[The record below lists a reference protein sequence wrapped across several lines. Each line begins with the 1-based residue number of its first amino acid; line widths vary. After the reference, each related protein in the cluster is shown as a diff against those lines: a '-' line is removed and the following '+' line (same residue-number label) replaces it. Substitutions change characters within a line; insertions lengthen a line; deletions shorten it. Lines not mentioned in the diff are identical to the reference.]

1 MWRLVREGLRF
12 YRPVLLIS
20 WAIGIGIFVLVA
32 ALLAAVGGAGD
43 RAELPKIAAQL
54 PLAILLASMIAGFI
68 AIGTERSESRVR
80 MQALLP
86 LRVGQVAAARVL
98 LPAALVAAGLIVS
111 QLAFA
116 ALAALSHPA
125 RLATRHLALDFVA
138 LVLLFWVEFAL
149 AIREIL
155 ELRRRAGWGTA
166 LAPKV
171 LLAVLAV
178 LMIPLQLLKI
188 EPAVQLAA
196 AAALDAA
203 VMALTATLFVRRTT
217 FVR

>member
-20 WAIGIGIFVLVA
+20 WAIGTGIFVLVV
-32 ALLAAVGGAGD
+32 ALLATVGGAGD
-43 RAELPKIAAQL
+43 RAELPKIATQL
-54 PLAILLASMIAGFI
+54 PLTILLASMIAGFI
-68 AIGTERSESRVR
+68 AIGTERGEHRGR
-80 MQALLP
+80 LQALLP

-98 LPAALVAAGLIVS
+98 LPAALIAAGLIVS
-111 QLAFA
+111 QT
-116 ALAALSHPA
+116 ALAALSDPS

-178 LMIPLQLLKI
+178 LMIPLQLVKI
-188 EPAVQLAA
+188 EPAAQLAA
-196 AAALDAA
+196 AAALDTA
-203 VMALTATLFVRRTT
+203 VMALTAALFVRRTAFT
-217 FVR
+217 R

>member
-20 WAIGIGIFVLVA
+20 WAIGTGIFALVV

-43 RAELPKIAAQL
+43 RAELPKIATQL

-86 LRVGQVAAARVL
+86 LRVGQVAAARVV

-116 ALAALSHPA
+116 ALAALFDPS
-125 RLATRHLALDFVA
+125 RFWSRHLALDFVA

-155 ELRRRAGWGTA
+155 ELRRRAGWGMA

-178 LMIPLQLLKI
+178 FMIPLQLLKI
-188 EPAVQLAA
+188 EPEAQLAA
-196 AAALDAA
+196 ATALDAA

>member
-20 WAIGIGIFVLVA
+20 WAIGIGIFVLVV

-43 RAELPKIAAQL
+43 RAELPKIATQL
-54 PLAILLASMIAGFI
+54 PFAILIASMIAGFI

-86 LRVGQVAAARVL
+86 LRVGQVAAARVV

-116 ALAALSHPA
+116 ALAALSDPSRFWA
-125 RLATRHLALDFVA
+125 RHLALDFVA

-155 ELRRRAGWGTA
+155 ELRRRAGWGAA

-178 LMIPLQLLKI
+178 LMIPLQLVVI
-188 EPAVQLAA
+188 GPSARVAA

>member
-12 YRPVLLIS
+12 YRPVLLVS
-20 WAIGIGIFVLVA
+20 WAIGTGIFVLVV
-32 ALLAAVGGAGD
+32 ALVAMLGGAGG
-43 RAELPKIAAQL
+43 RGELPRIATQL
-54 PLAILLASMIAGFI
+54 PFAVLLASMIAGFI

-80 MQALLP
+80 LQALLP
-86 LRVGQVAAARVL
+86 LRVGQVAAARVV
-98 LPAALVAAGLIVS
+98 LPAALVAAGLVVA

-116 ALAALSHPA
+116 ALAALFDPA
-125 RLATRHLALDFVA
+125 RFWARHFALDFVA

-155 ELRRRAGWGTA
+155 ELRRRTGWGAA
-166 LAPKV
+166 LAPKA
-171 LLAVLAV
+171 LLAALVV
-178 LMIPLQLLKI
+178 LMIPLQLMEV
-188 EPAVQLAA
+188 EPAMQVAA

-203 VMALTATLFVRRTT
+203 VMALTAALFVRRTS

>member
-20 WAIGIGIFVLVA
+20 WAIGTGIFVLVVALVA
-32 ALLAAVGGAGD
+32 AAGGAGD
-43 RAELPKIAAQL
+43 RAELGKIATQL

-80 MQALLP
+80 LQALLP
-86 LRVGQVAAARVL
+86 LRVGLVAAARVV

-111 QLAFA
+111 QIAFA
-116 ALAALSHPA
+116 ATSALSDPA
-125 RLATRHLALDFVA
+125 RFWSRHLALDFVA

-149 AIREIL
+149 AIRELL
-155 ELRRRAGWGTA
+155 ELRRRAGWGAA

-178 LMIPLQLLKI
+178 LMIPLQLVVI
-188 EPAVQLAA
+188 EPPAQVAA

-203 VMALTATLFVRRTT
+203 IMALTAALFVRRTS